1 MEYDRL
7 QRGAHSF
14 LKELIPNE
22 MGKKNKNKRYPPPPH
37 PLLPV
42 KFALNSTVSVTV
54 ERPKSSFKTTCI
66 TATYELLSKVKDT
79 VNAKIR
85 R

>member
-1 MEYDRL
+1 MKI
-7 QRGAHSF
+7 SVT
-14 LKELIPNE
+14 
-22 MGKKNKNKRYPPPPH
+22 PPPP
-37 PLLPV
+37 LV